1 MAEAAAS
8 TAGEG
13 EGAGEGGRREMLEE
27 VRSGL
32 SRPQKKLSSKYFY
45 DERGSRLFE
54 RITRLQEYYLTRA
67 EQALLDE
74 HIPGW
79 EAEMR
84 PRALVE
90 LGAGN
95 AEKTRTVID
104 AMLAASGS
112 AVYVPVDVSEDFLH
126 ETAAVL
132 EREYASLRVTP
143 AVSDISREFRLPP
156 LPSPVLHAFLGST
169 IGNFAEAEATKLLAR
184 VAGTMAAGDRL
195 LLGADLSDKPS
206 ETIEAAYNDA
216 EGVTA
221 EFNLNILSVINRELG
236 ADFRLQDFRHR
247 AVWVADRS
255 RIEMHLVARRDLTV
269 SIPGMDPVRF
279 RDGETVRTEI
289 SGKFDRPALDR
300 MLAAAG
306 LEVARWAVH
315 PEACYALLLA
325 RPAAP

>member
-1 MAEAAAS
+1 MAEAAA
-8 TAGEG
+8 TAGDG
-13 EGAGEGGRREMLEE
+13 ERVRNEGRREMLEE

-32 SRPQKKLSSKYFY
+32 VQPQKRLSSKYFY

-54 RITRLQEYYLTRA
+54 RITRLTEYYLTRS

-74 HIPGW
+74 HVSGW
-79 EAEMR
+79 EAEMQ

-126 ETAAVL
+126 ETAAML
-132 EREYASLRVTP
+132 EREYSSLRVTP

-156 LPSPVLHAFLGST
+156 LPGPVLHAFLGST
-169 IGNFAEAEATKLLAR
+169 IGNFSESEATKLLAR
-184 VAGTMAAGDRL
+184 VAGTMDAGDRL
-195 LLGADLSDKPS
+195 LLGADLSDKPP

-221 EFNLNILSVINRELG
+221 QFNLNILSVVNRELG
-236 ADFRLQDFRHR
+236 ADFRLQDFEHR
-247 AVWVADRS
+247 AVWVPERS
-255 RIEMHLVARRDLTV
+255 RIEMHLVARRGLAV
-269 SIPGMDPVRF
+269 RIPGMDPVRF
-279 RDGETVRTEI
+279 REGESVRTEI

-315 PEACYALLLA
+315 REASYALLLA
-325 RPAAP
+325 RPAGS

>member
-8 TAGEG
+8 TAGDG
-13 EGAGEGGRREMLEE
+13 GRAGEEERREMLDE

-32 SRPQKKLSSKYFY
+32 SQPQKKLSSKYFY
-45 DERGSRLFE
+45 DGKGSRLFE
-54 RITRLQEYYLTRA
+54 RITRLPEYYLTRA

-126 ETAAVL
+126 ETAAML
-132 EREYASLRVTP
+132 EQEYPALRVTP
-143 AVSDISREFRLPP
+143 AVSDISREFRLPAVP
-156 LPSPVLHAFLGST
+156 HPVLHAFLGST
-169 IGNFAEAEATKLLAR
+169 IGNFSAGEATKLLAR
-184 VAGTMAAGDRL
+184 ISGTMEAGDRL
-195 LLGADLSDKPS
+195 LLGADLSDKPP

-247 AVWVADRS
+247 AVWVPERS
-255 RIEMHLVARRDLTV
+255 RIEMHLVARRGLTV
-269 SIPGMDPVRF
+269 RIPGMEPVRF
-279 RDGETVRTEI
+279 GEGETVRTEI
-289 SGKFDRPALDR
+289 SGKVDRPALDR

-315 PEACYALLLA
+315 TEARYALLLA
-325 RPAAP
+325 RPSSP